1 MNVINTTVTAG
12 QNKVINLLE
21 RDWDFPI
28 SIIAKAGAGGTTK
41 VEFSNTLTAFTTPG
55 TAVWVD
61 SGMTSSVNGTEL
73 IRIAPTVAVRIS
85 ATVSTGTFE
94 IVT

>member
-1 MNVINTTVTAG
+1 MNVINTTVAAAG
-12 QNKVINLLE
+12 NKVINLLE
-21 RDWDFPI
+21 RDWDRPI

-41 VEFSNTLTAFTTPG
+41 VEFSNTLTAYSNPG
-55 TAVWVD
+55 AAVWVD

-73 IRIAPTVAVRIS
+73 IRVAPTVAIRIS